1 MTAVHKRYD
10 GRLLIDGWQ
19 MSKWQMS
26 KPGNKTISKKPAQNA
41 NYQVRTSDSPC
52 RNGGE
57 RYQDRLI
64 MSQKS
69 KLCHHKW

>member
-19 MSKWQMS
+19 MSKWQM
-26 KPGNKTISKKPAQNA
+26 KNRATRRFAKKTTQNA
-41 NYQVRTSDSPC
+41 NYQVRTSVSPC
-52 RNGGE
+52 RDRGE

-64 MSQKS
+64 MSRK
-69 KLCHHKW
+69 K